1 MRKLLGTLLL
11 SCVLSGCIITQQ
23 NELHDIIKQNHQT
36 YLKYEKVKFNN
47 VSAILKN
54 FSNVINSKKYRNF
67 QELEKEKEIFI
78 ENLSTKPISSNY
90 PIVASPN
97 EIIIIKR
104 YLRDV
109 FHFIKAKDISSHQ
122 FQMYI
127 NKASTIFVTE
137 LMTNEKKI
145 YQ

>member
-36 YLKYEKVKFNN
+36 YLKHEEVKFNN

-54 FSNVINSKKYRNF
+54 FSNIVNSKKYRNF
-67 QELEKEKEIFI
+67 KELEKEQKIFI

-90 PIVASPN
+90 PITASPN
-97 EIIIIKR
+97 EITIIKR
-104 YLRDV
+104 YLNDV
-109 FHFIKAKDISSHQ
+109 LHFIEGKDIPPRQ

-137 LMTNEKKI
+137 LMINEEKI
-145 YQ
+145 SK